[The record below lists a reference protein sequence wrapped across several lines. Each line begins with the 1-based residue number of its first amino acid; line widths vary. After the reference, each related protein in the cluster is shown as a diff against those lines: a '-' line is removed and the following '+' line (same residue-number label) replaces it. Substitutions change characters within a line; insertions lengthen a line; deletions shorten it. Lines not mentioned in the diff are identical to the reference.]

1 MSQFFTQVKKNLFD
15 MGSKQ
20 PEVSHP
26 REEEEEEDNGEISP
40 DSLDPD
46 PEERVFSQQAKYLD
60 KKVTTNDQQAGNPL
74 ARSKYGVKQKSNN
87 TRIASPGAQLEHSNN
102 SYKRSNEKNSR
113 LDVGSLER
121 SSKDKN
127 GQVLV
132 SPRSIPSYK
141 VLGGA
146 ISDKSSQGQNKGR
159 ERLSSFHTNANFVA
173 PNKTIQKRGMR
184 SLTNY
189 GAPPSQPKDISAS
202 YGCVNHTSDTKSTS
216 KPELYYP
223 KRHTQQIGSSQPTT
237 TSVAQV
243 PKEAKVGQHNIKF
256 AMSEMR

>member
-1 MSQFFTQVKKNLFD
+1 M
-15 MGSKQ
+15 
-20 PEVSHP
+20 
-26 REEEEEEDNGEISP
+26 
-40 DSLDPD
+40 
-46 PEERVFSQQAKYLD
+46 
-60 KKVTTNDQQAGNPL
+60 
-74 ARSKYGVKQKSNN
+74 ARSKYGLKQKSNN

-102 SYKRSNEKNSR
+102 SYKRSNEKHSR

-189 GAPPSQPKDISAS
+189 GAPPSQPKDISSS
-202 YGCVNHTSDTKSTS
+202 YGCVNHTSDTKSTA

-237 TSVAQV
+237 ASVAQV